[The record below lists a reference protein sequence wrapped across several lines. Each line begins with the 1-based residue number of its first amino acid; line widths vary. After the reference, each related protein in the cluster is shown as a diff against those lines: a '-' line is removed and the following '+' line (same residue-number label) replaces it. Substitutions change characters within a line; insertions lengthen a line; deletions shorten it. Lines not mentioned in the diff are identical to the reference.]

1 MCEIMLVSDTACDL
15 PKTLINEYHIKLV
28 PYYVSFDQE
37 TYYKEII
44 ELSISKFYEI
54 MRREKIFP
62 KTSLP
67 TIHDYMEIF
76 TPIVEEGKSLI
87 CVCLSSHFSGSY
99 NSAVNARELILENY
113 PDAKIAIINSLNATA
128 GQGVLVQEIGRMI
141 ANDLPFDT
149 IVDTALK
156 LRESARIFFFVDT
169 LDYLEHGGRIGKA
182 AALLG
187 TMLSVKPLIYL
198 QDGLLFP
205 SGKVRGIK
213 KAIAK
218 ALQNT
223 KEYVGDHADA
233 YSYLI
238 VHADN
243 PEYAHIM
250 QQELSSLLN
259 LSIST
264 DFAHIGVTIGVNTGP
279 DTGGIC
285 LIRKYETILHKIK

>member
-1 MCEIMLVSDTACDL
+1 MSEIALLSDTACDL
-15 PKTLINEYHIKLV
+15 PQSLINEYHIKLV
-28 PYYVSFDQE
+28 PFYVSFDQE

-44 ELSISKFYEI
+44 DISISKFYEM
-54 MRREKIFP
+54 MREEKIFP

-67 TIHDYMEIF
+67 SINDYMEIF
-76 TPIVEEGKSLI
+76 TPIIKEGKSII

-113 PDAKIAIINSLNATA
+113 PDAQIAIINSLNATG
-128 GQGVLVQEIGRMI
+128 GQGLLVQEIGRMI
-141 ANDLPFDT
+141 ANNIAFDT
-149 IVDTALK
+149 IVDTAHK

-213 KAIAK
+213 KALAK
-218 ALQNT
+218 ALENT
-223 KEYVGDHADA
+223 KEYVGNDSSSYH
-233 YSYLI
+233 YLI
-238 VHADN
+238 AHADN
-243 PEYAHIM
+243 LEYAHIM

-259 LSIST
+259 TPITS
-264 DFAHIGVTIGVNTGP
+264 DFSQIGVTIGVNTGP
-279 DTGGIC
+279 DAGGIC
-285 LIRKYETILHKIK
+285 LIKKYEMILDK